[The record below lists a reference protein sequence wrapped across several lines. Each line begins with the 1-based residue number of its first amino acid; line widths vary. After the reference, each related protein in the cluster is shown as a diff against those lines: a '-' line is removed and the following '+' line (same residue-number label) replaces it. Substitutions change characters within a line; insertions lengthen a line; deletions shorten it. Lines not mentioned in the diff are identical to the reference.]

1 MSLPNNNDAA
11 LPTAV
16 PLTKQKG
23 RGPGYTVNEDLIVCR
38 AFIAASENPI
48 VGNNRKAKDF
58 ESALFHI
65 YKELTADHMH
75 KDQQLIN
82 ASSVSTCQEYLKE
95 GIGIKFP
102 ERESKHILSRFHKIS
117 RDVMKFMGIQET
129 TDIASGENDE
139 IHKRKCL
146 AKFANQHGRPFDF
159 WACLEYLQDK
169 NKFSTYRTKCE
180 YEAKGSRPIG
190 KKKTR
195 QMEADE
201 KLIKSVVSEITMV
214 NPVPTTKLDVENT
227 AIGKMLEKVSVA
239 VVDFGEMLTTNMNA
253 EQEMRLMNA
262 LPTPERLQYVRNQL
276 VELNTERAK
285 RRRLRTPTP
294 PPDIV
299 TTAFGYQSVESSES
313 NIGGSTLD
321 EEVNSSAS

>member
-65 YKELTADHMH
+65 YKELTPDHMH

-117 RDVMKFMGIQET
+117 RDGLKFMGIQET

-139 IHKRKCL
+139 IHKKEVFGKIR
-146 AKFANQHGRPFDF
+146 Q
-159 WACLEYLQDK
+159 
-169 NKFSTYRTKCE
+169 STW
-180 YEAKGSRPIG
+180 
-190 KKKTR
+190 KT
-195 QMEADE
+195 
-201 KLIKSVVSEITMV
+201 
-214 NPVPTTKLDVENT
+214 
-227 AIGKMLEKVSVA
+227 
-239 VVDFGEMLTTNMNA
+239 F
-253 EQEMRLMNA
+253 
-262 LPTPERLQYVRNQL
+262 
-276 VELNTERAK
+276 
-285 RRRLRTPTP
+285 
-294 PPDIV
+294 
-299 TTAFGYQSVESSES
+299 
-313 NIGGSTLD
+313 
-321 EEVNSSAS
+321 